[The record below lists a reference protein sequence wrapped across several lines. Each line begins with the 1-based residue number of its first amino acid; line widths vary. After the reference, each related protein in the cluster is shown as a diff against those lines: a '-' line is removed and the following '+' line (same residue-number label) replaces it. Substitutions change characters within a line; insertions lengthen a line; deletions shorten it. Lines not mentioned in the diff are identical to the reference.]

1 MIVFICIICLIIFCI
16 LILCFSN
23 IEIDV
28 EDVIIEDHDSIK
40 KILEILLKDKA
51 YKSKFEILNYIKF
64 KVKIRILFLNI
75 IQLFSIRINNYK
87 MKEILIKQYDKEM
100 KKTRK
105 EIERDKVKAKKI
117 SKILLPSIL
126 LKQSDF
132 NMQLGTEDAAF
143 TAIASSIANIAIS
156 IALPYVTDINKI
168 QNINYEVK
176 PIYLNK
182 NVFFLQFSGILSL
195 KLVHIMKV
203 ICQKEEKVRN
213 E

>member
-1 MIVFICIICLIIFCI
+1 MIVFICIICLIIFFVI
-16 LILCFSN
+16 VLCFSS
-23 IEIDV
+23 IEINI
-28 EDVIIEDHDSIK
+28 EDVIIENHDSIK
-40 KILEILLKDKA
+40 KIIEILFKDKE
-51 YKSKFEILNYIKF
+51 YRGKLDILNYIEF
-64 KVKIRILFLNI
+64 KVKIRILFLST

-87 MKEILIKQYDKEM
+87 MKELLLKQYDKEM

-105 EIERDKVKAKKI
+105 EIEKDKIKVKKI
-117 SKILLPSIL
+117 SKSLMPSIL

-132 NMQLGTEDAAF
+132 NVELGTEDAAF

-203 ICQKEEKVRN
+203 ICQKEEKLRN